1 MSWFARAGR
10 AFGRGLATGARLL
23 TRACK
28 LALILVLVALPN
40 PLVVVLSALLTRERR
55 NLPAEVLRKK
65 P

>member
-1 MSWFARAGR
+1 MSSFARAGR

-28 LALILVLVALPN
+28 LTLILILVALPN
-40 PLVVVLSALLTRERR
+40 PLVMVLSAFIHRERR

-65 P
+65 Q